1 MVVAAVAFVAALGG
15 AFAGTHP
22 TSWRPADVVLTASFT
37 GFVVWAGASSP
48 WWALASAA
56 GVATISASSPSWAVA
71 AAVAFAI
78 AAVIGARRLSLPA
91 GRALSAALT
100 INTLLRWD
108 PSWRFGM
115 SALVTGLVAALI
127 VATGLSRRGRFARQ
141 TVRRAATVV
150 AIIAGIAILGAV
162 VAIAQA
168 YGDLRNGER
177 ALRRAASALQQGDI
191 PVAVEQLDRSNE
203 LLEQAADALDRPW
216 ARPALALPVIGQ
228 HFNAIVDVGHGAV
241 DLTDEATASVAQV
254 DVESL
259 RFVNGVIDLDA
270 IELLEQPFSRIN
282 AALRQMSAALTSGRS
297 PWLVAPIGNR
307 VDHLGAEIDELVEQ
321 TDRALTAV
329 QLAPSMLGGD
339 GPRTYFVAFTTPAE
353 ARGLGGFM
361 GTWAE
366 LHADDGRLEVI
377 RTGRT
382 SELSTAMGE
391 PRPVLNGPAD
401 YIARYGKF
409 GAGVDGAPVA
419 VDFWSNVTMSPDFP
433 SVTEVFAQLYPASGG
448 TEIDGA
454 IALDVE
460 TIARF
465 LELTGPI
472 EVEGPEGMIRL
483 SSGDAVPYLL
493 RDQYADITDDETRD
507 NVLEAITTQLVND
520 VFGGDLPGPR
530 ALAATLGP
538 AMAEG
543 RMVIWSRH
551 QEDQPLLQRLGIAG
565 DLPAP
570 DGDGL
575 AVVSTNGGAN
585 KLDAYLRRSIGYDV
599 RVDEDTGLIE
609 SEVTIRLASDAPT
622 DLPSDAGGNP
632 FGLPPGTNRQ
642 YLSVYSPWELTGAE
656 LNGEATGMEPG
667 HELGWNVFSR
677 FVDIPPG
684 GEVEVRLRFAGVLP
698 TNSPYTLTLR
708 SQPLTYP
715 DVVRIDVRTTQGT
728 SLIRSH
734 ELRFGVDR
742 LAADLK

>member
-1 MVVAAVAFVAALGG
+1 MGRRIEPVVG
-15 AFAGTHP
+15 AGERRRRRDDLCLVTP
-22 TSWRPADVVLTASFT
+22 
-37 GFVVWAGASSP
+37 
-48 WWALASAA
+48 
-56 GVATISASSPSWAVA
+56 WAVA
-71 AAVAFAI
+71 AAVAFVI
-78 AAVIGARRLSLPA
+78 AVVIGMRRLSLPA

-100 INTLLRWD
+100 INILLRWD

-127 VATGLSRRGRFARQ
+127 VVTGLSRRGRFARQ
-141 TVRRAATVV
+141 TVRRAATVL
-150 AIIAGIAILGAV
+150 AIIAGIAILGAG
-162 VAIAQA
+162 VATAQA

-191 PVAVEQLDRSNE
+191 PLAVEQLDRSNQ
-203 LLEQAADALDRPW
+203 LLERAADALDRPW

-228 HFNAIVDVGHGAV
+228 HLDAIVDIGHGAV

-270 IELLEQPFSRIN
+270 IELLEQPVSRIN

-382 SELSTAMGE
+382 SELSTAQGE
-391 PRPVLNGPAD
+391 ARTVLNGPAD

-472 EVEGPEGMIRL
+472 AVEGPEGMIRL
-483 SSGDAVPYLL
+483 SSGDAVQYLF
-493 RDQYADITDDETRD
+493 RDQYADIADEETATTYSKRSRR
-507 NVLEAITTQLVND
+507 NWSMTSSAGTYQVLAH
-520 VFGGDLPGPR
+520 LPRPLGRRWPR
-530 ALAATLGP
+530 AAWSSGPVIRKISRSYNASGSPAISRPRTGTASRSSARTAAPTSWTP
-538 AMAEG
+538 
-543 RMVIWSRH
+543 
-551 QEDQPLLQRLGIAG
+551 
-565 DLPAP
+565 
-570 DGDGL
+570 
-575 AVVSTNGGAN
+575 T
-585 KLDAYLRRSIGYDV
+585 
-599 RVDEDTGLIE
+599 
-609 SEVTIRLASDAPT
+609 SDAASAMT
-622 DLPSDAGGNP
+622 
-632 FGLPPGTNRQ
+632 PGSTRAPVRSNR
-642 YLSVYSPWELTGAE
+642 
-656 LNGEATGMEPG
+656 
-667 HELGWNVFSR
+667 R
-677 FVDIPPG
+677 
-684 GEVEVRLRFAGVLP
+684 
-698 TNSPYTLTLR
+698 
-708 SQPLTYP
+708 
-715 DVVRIDVRTTQGT
+715 
-728 SLIRSH
+728 
-734 ELRFGVDR
+734 
-742 LAADLK
+742 